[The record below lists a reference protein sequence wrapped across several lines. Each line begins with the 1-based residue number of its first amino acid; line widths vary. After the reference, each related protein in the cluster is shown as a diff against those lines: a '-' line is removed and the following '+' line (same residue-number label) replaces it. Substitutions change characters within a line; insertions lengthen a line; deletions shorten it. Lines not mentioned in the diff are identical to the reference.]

1 MLPGGTMSQRRILL
15 IDADRD
21 FHRMLTRELGP
32 YGGGRQTEPQLKDA
46 LAPLA
51 EPVAR
56 AGAAPPAYAAAAG
69 PRASYCPRDWGEDP
83 RHQEV
88 ALYASWVGS
97 MVEVALARGTLDPNL
112 ATMLETR
119 RAEGNQRVFRAAGE
133 LGEPVRSYV
142 ARLIAIEDLL
152 AQLPVK

>member
-1 MLPGGTMSQRRILL
+1 VRQPSRPEIVRLRRLWDEHVHAASPAGGT
-15 IDADRD
+15 
-21 FHRMLTRELGP
+21 
-32 YGGGRQTEPQLKDA
+32 
-46 LAPLA
+46 
-51 EPVAR
+51 
-56 AGAAPPAYAAAAG
+56 
-69 PRASYCPRDWGEDP
+69 DP

-97 MVEVALARGTLDPNL
+97 MVEVALAVGSLDRNL